1 MQVDKDNKLGVA
13 IVILSSLCFAVVP
26 TAAKTAMDSGASL
39 FVLLFSRCLV
49 GLFLLT
55 PALIFQRH
63 SLFLHKRFV
72 LPTLF
77 CSLISVS
84 LIATTYHAI
93 EFIDIAIV
101 LIIMYSFPLGIAII
115 THIRGE
121 DKISLSQWLCLLVV
135 MFGLFIIVSE
145 GTFQANVYGLTVSII
160 SLILMT
166 AFIYYSGKLVVHL
179 GSQKFNFHINFWS
192 LLLLLFTFL
201 CFDFTIELPES
212 AKGRLALFFN
222 GVFYILSYTLF
233 FVGSKQIGITRASV
247 LASTEPLF
255 ATLLA
260 LVFLNQFLT
269 ILESFGFLVVIVS
282 LYFYEKY
289 KL

>member
-1 MQVDKDNKLGVA
+1 M
-13 IVILSSLCFAVVP
+13 
-26 TAAKTAMDSGASL
+26 
-39 FVLLFSRCLV
+39 
-49 GLFLLT
+49 
-55 PALIFQRH
+55 
-63 SLFLHKRFV
+63 
-72 LPTLF
+72 
-77 CSLISVS
+77 
-84 LIATTYHAI
+84 
-93 EFIDIAIV
+93 
-101 LIIMYSFPLGIAII
+101 
-115 THIRGE
+115 
-121 DKISLSQWLCLLVV
+121 
-135 MFGLFIIVSE
+135 
-145 GTFQANVYGLTVSII
+145 
-160 SLILMT
+160 
-166 AFIYYSGKLVVHL
+166 
-179 GSQKFNFHINFWS
+179 